1 MMIDSITELEQGSII
16 DAKVVKIEKSIVEL
30 ELLNGRKG
38 KMHISEVA
46 NQHVESIEDI
56 LKQGDTFKA
65 LIIDFEKGGCPK
77 LSRRRVDQETGEFFE
92 GKLYNE
98 ERRDGLNN
106 RDNYYNN
113 SFNKKPGDNYHS
125 NRPTRPRSGFSNR
138 NRPKFG
144 NNDSSSGFY

>member
-65 LIIDFEKGGCPK
+65 LIIDFEK
-77 LSRRRVDQETGEFFE
+77 VDVQ
-92 GKLYNE
+92 
-98 ERRDGLNN
+98 
-106 RDNYYNN
+106 NYQDVVLI
-113 SFNKKPGDNYHS
+113 KKQVN
-125 NRPTRPRSGFSNR
+125 F
-138 NRPKFG
+138 
-144 NNDSSSGFY
+144 